1 MSEGRRGGAQRPG
14 FGDNRETPGQSDKT
28 YQSDQPRAA
37 GKNHRGPKPAEH
49 RANDKNSAS
58 NGDTAP
64 GFIPRTRNSRGTYA
78 ALDLGTNNCRLLI
91 ASTRG
96 RDFRVVDAFSRIV
109 RLGEGVSRTGALSEG
124 AMLRT
129 IEALRICSRKMARR
143 NVKRYRCIA
152 TQACRSASNG
162 EAFLARVKEETGIEF
177 EVISP
182 QEEAHLAVA
191 GCTDLID
198 PAARA
203 ALIFDIGGGST
214 EVSFL
219 RRPSP
224 DDRGQAK
231 PVEIAEWFSMPNG
244 VVSLSERWD
253 GRDITRETYE
263 KIVTAV
269 MEDIRKANISPD
281 FEEIFRL
288 GQGHLLGT
296 SGTATS
302 LAGVHLELTRYRR
315 DAVDGLWLA
324 VSDAREISER
334 LRAMSFDERGA
345 EPCIGMER
353 ADLVVCGCAIL
364 EALLRI
370 WPANRIRVADR
381 GLREGILTGLIE
393 EDLRK
398 RRRRKRLSKRRR
410 KRGKS
415 V

>member
-1 MSEGRRGGAQRPG
+1 
-14 FGDNRETPGQSDKT
+14 
-28 YQSDQPRAA
+28 
-37 GKNHRGPKPAEH
+37 
-49 RANDKNSAS
+49 
-58 NGDTAP
+58 
-64 GFIPRTRNSRGTYA
+64 
-78 ALDLGTNNCRLLI
+78 
-91 ASTRG
+91 
-96 RDFRVVDAFSRIV
+96 
-109 RLGEGVSRTGALSEG
+109 
-124 AMLRT
+124 
-129 IEALRICSRKMARR
+129 
-143 NVKRYRCIA
+143 
-152 TQACRSASNG
+152 
-162 EAFLARVKEETGIEF
+162 
-177 EVISP
+177 
-182 QEEAHLAVA
+182 
-191 GCTDLID
+191 
-198 PAARA
+198 
-203 ALIFDIGGGST
+203 
-214 EVSFL
+214 
-219 RRPSP
+219 
-224 DDRGQAK
+224 
-231 PVEIAEWFSMPNG
+231 MPNG

-381 GLREGILTGLIE
+381 GLREGILTGLIG

-398 RRRRKRLSKRRR
+398 QRRRKRLSKRRR